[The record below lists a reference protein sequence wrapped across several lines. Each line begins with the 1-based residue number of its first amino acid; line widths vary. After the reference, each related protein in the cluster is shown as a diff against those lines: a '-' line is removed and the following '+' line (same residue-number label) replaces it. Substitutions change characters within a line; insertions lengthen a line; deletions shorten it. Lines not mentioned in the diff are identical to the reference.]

1 MDSIYSYCLNILL
14 SFEDIHE
21 KLRDV
26 CKGHN
31 CEHCPLYSTK
41 ENDMGCVRGIYLSV
55 QNGLKETILTNMLKK
70 KEEEKE
76 EKDK

>member
-1 MDSIYSYCLNILL
+1 MDFTYSYCLNILL

-21 KLRDV
+21 KIRAI

-31 CEHCPLYSTK
+31 CDTCPLYSTK
-41 ENDMGCVRGIYLSV
+41 EDSIGCARGIYLNA
-55 QNGLKETILTNMLKK
+55 QNGLKETILNNMLKK